1 MGGATVPGAAEPYG
15 REGLGLAEARQRVL
29 DAIRPLNRSE
39 SLKLA
44 EARGRISAETLLARE
59 SVPGFRASIMDGYA
73 LGQSSQP
80 QPGER
85 WILKGL
91 SAAGQP
97 FDGSLETGE
106 AIRILTGAPLPD
118 GADWVLPQELVTVC
132 GSGIALNQDAS
143 DRPWIRG
150 VDEEC
155 AQGDILL
162 TPGQRLGPADLG
174 RLAGCGVAELK
185 VWQQPR
191 IGLLISGDELV
202 SPGRVRPNGAI
213 WESNGTLLETMLQSL
228 GQTVHHRRVVPDQP
242 DALRQALGDLAI
254 TCDAVVSTGGVSA
267 GDSDWIRQ
275 LAAEL
280 GEVHSGNCSC
290 GQVAP
295 SPSAAWETAFP
306 CSDCPETLWQPRSPL
321 CNCCGQRS
329 RNWRDKATRNC
340 FLVCR
345 LNWPIR
351 WHVDRADL
359 SWQEPDSR
367 PKTMEPFWQG

>member
-29 DAIRPLNRSE
+29 DAIQPLNRSE

-85 WILKGL
+85 WILKGR

-155 AQGDILL
+155 AQGDVLL

-280 GEVHSGNCSC
+280 GEVHFWKLFLRPGRPF
-290 GQVAP
+290 A
-295 SPSAAWETAFP
+295 SAAWETAFP
-306 CSDCPETLWQPRSPL
+306 SSDCPETLWQQRSPV

-329 RNWRDKATRNC
+329 RNWRDKANRNC